1 MSLRT
6 VRVVAALAVLPFL
19 GAGKTDVSLA
29 EHWTNPGYDRGK
41 LEKVMVIGITD
52 QRDARRHFE
61 NKFVSHLKGRGID
74 AVTSHS
80 LVPDLR
86 QIDAEGDLIEEIA
99 RQKIDSAITVR
110 LVPLEGKDA
119 TAWTEAWSGGLKD
132 DANLRRLIEDS
143 LPLSGVKASR
153 YGAEVTV
160 WAAGKGSRVW
170 AGRSGPIHRK
180 AVNKG
185 RSGAF
190 VGQVIAQLR
199 FEQLL

>member
-1 MSLRT
+1 
-6 VRVVAALAVLPFL
+6 VVAALAVLLLL
-19 GAGKTDVSLA
+19 GAGKADISLA
-29 EHWTNPGYDRGK
+29 EHWANPDHDRSK

-52 QRDARRHFE
+52 QREARRHFE
-61 NKFVSHLKGRGID
+61 DKFVSHLKGRSID
-74 AVTSHS
+74 AVTSYS

-86 QIDAEGDLIEEIA
+86 HIDAEGNLIEEIA

-119 TAWTEAWSGGLKD
+119 TAWTEAWSGGLED

-143 LPLSGVKASR
+143 LPLAGVEAPW
-153 YGAEVTV
+153 YGAEVTL

-180 AVNKG
+180 AVKKG

-190 VGQVIAQLR
+190 VGEVIAQLKL
-199 FEQLL
+199 EDLL